1 MMSYHVGQVLF
12 VILNKKTQVY
22 PMMVVE
28 ELIKKTM
35 QGEETNYILQG
46 GQDVSTTI
54 LLNHI
59 DGEIFESSDE
69 AKYTLINRATTQIEK
84 IIDNAVEKA
93 IAWYSL
99 SQDDQHSQQEVMS
112 LVEANESTEVKVEL
126 PDGSFAKLKNIGLA
140 G

>member
-1 MMSYHVGQVLF
+1 MNKRHNLDKSKQK
-12 VILNKKTQVY
+12 LNNLAG
-22 PMMVVE
+22 
-28 ELIKKTM
+28 LI
-35 QGEETNYILQG
+35 
-46 GQDVSTTI
+46 
-54 LLNHI
+54 
-59 DGEIFESSDE
+59 
-69 AKYTLINRATTQIEK
+69 QIEK

-112 LVEANESTEVKVEL
+112 LVEVNESDEVKVEL

>member
-1 MMSYHVGQVLF
+1 
-12 VILNKKTQVY
+12 
-22 PMMVVE
+22 MMVVE
-28 ELIKKTM
+28 EIIKKTM

-69 AKYTLINRATTQIEK
+69 AKYTLINRATIQIEK

-112 LVEANESTEVKVEL
+112 LVEVNESDEVKVEL